1 MAARGRGVDC
11 IVIAKVT
18 YLLWQQWTWGL
29 DCIAIAKVMWQ
40 QGVGGRLHCYCQ
52 SNVAASGRGL
62 DCIVIAKVGPTV
74 AARDGFTVLCY
85 CQSNVAA
92 RGRGL
97 DYIVI
102 AKGLWQQGVGG
113 RG

>member
-1 MAARGRGVDC
+1 MAAR
-11 IVIAKVT
+11 
-18 YLLWQQWTWGL
+18 
-29 DCIAIAKVMWQ
+29 
-40 QGVGGRLHCYCQ
+40 
-52 SNVAASGRGL
+52 GRGL

-102 AKGLWQQGVGG
+102 AKVMWQQGAGV
-113 RG
+113 

>member
-1 MAARGRGVDC
+1 MAARGRGLDC
-11 IVIAKVT
+11 IV
-18 YLLWQQWTWGL
+18 
-29 DCIAIAKVMWQ
+29 IAKVMWQ

-52 SNVAASGRGL
+52 SNVAARGRGL

-97 DYIVI
+97 DYTVI

-113 RG
+113 RLHCYCQGN